1 MHFIWP
7 HFLWCF
13 ALVLALP
20 LIYLWLLKRKHR
32 FAFTYP
38 NLTIIRQALGPRNS
52 WRRHTPPALLWLA
65 LCAAVIGV
73 ARPTAQVTLPAD
85 YMTLVLAVDVS
96 RSMLAEDV
104 EPNRIQ
110 AAQAT
115 VKEFLSELPNNIHVG
130 IVSFAGTAQVVQQ
143 VTDERKALVA
153 SVNRFQLQ
161 RGTATGSG
169 LLLALATLLPNS
181 GVDLQAAIYGEEF
194 GRWGN
199 KPLAERKL
207 VTPPTAVSP
216 PVPPGSYTN
225 GAIILLSD
233 GRRTSGPDPLA
244 AAKQAAQRGVR
255 VYTVAFGTPN
265 GFIPGFEDSSYFARV
280 DEKALQAVAK
290 ITEGEFFRAGNS
302 QDLKE
307 VYQHLSSKFSLER
320 RDTEVTAL
328 FGALTLVLTILALAL
343 SLLWFK
349 RARGV

>member
-1 MHFIWP
+1 MIHHNSTDAFMHFIWP

-32 FAFTYP
+32 FAYTYP

-115 VKEFLSELPNNIHVG
+115 VKEFLRELPNNIRVG
-130 IVSFAGTAQVVQQ
+130 VVSFAGTAQVVQQ
-143 VTDERKALVA
+143 ITDEREALVA
-153 SVNRFQLQ
+153 SVDRFQLQ

-169 LLLALATLLPNS
+169 LLLALATLLPTS
-181 GVDLQAAIYGEEF
+181 GVDLQAAIY
-194 GRWGN
+194 
-199 KPLAERKL
+199 L
-207 VTPPTAVSP
+207 
-216 PVPPGSYTN
+216 
-225 GAIILLSD
+225 GA
-233 GRRTSGPDPLA
+233 GA
-244 AAKQAAQRGVR
+244 A
-255 VYTVAFGTPN
+255 N
-265 GFIPGFEDSSYFARV
+265 
-280 DEKALQAVAK
+280 
-290 ITEGEFFRAGNS
+290 
-302 QDLKE
+302 
-307 VYQHLSSKFSLER
+307 H
-320 RDTEVTAL
+320 
-328 FGALTLVLTILALAL
+328 
-343 SLLWFK
+343 
-349 RARGV
+349 